1 MFIVDQNNSVVTST
15 DLLKI
20 IDGTRHTVQF
30 IEIVSATRNFLA
42 IKTNKGKQ
50 GKTRQNNENGRVCHA
65 FHFRNPRDSQ
75 HIA

>member
-30 IEIVSATRNFLA
+30 IEIVSANRNFLA
-42 IKTNKGKQ
+42 IKTNKGKP
-50 GKTRQNNENGRVCHA
+50 GKTMEMDEYVIRFILETLETHNT
-65 FHFRNPRDSQ
+65 
-75 HIA
+75 